1 MQTALIVLF
10 ICTAI
15 VLVVLRLIYDP
26 AEEINGVDSE
36 VEPFRVVITPE
47 ELACEHPKREREAVP
62 WEEIHEIVLI
72 TTREDPFIPDQWLV
86 FVGTVKGCSIP
97 TEADGV
103 HGLWEEIE
111 TRFPG
116 FDFHAMNETG
126 TGDTKKTVWRRA
138 EVAH

>member
-1 MQTALIVLF
+1 M
-10 ICTAI
+10 
-15 VLVVLRLIYDP
+15 
-26 AEEINGVDSE
+26 
-36 VEPFRVVITPE
+36 VITPE
-47 ELACEHPKREREAVP
+47 ELACEHPRREREAVP

-86 FVGTVKGCSIP
+86 FVGNVKGCSIP
-97 TEADGV
+97 TEAIGI

-116 FDFHAMNETG
+116 FDFQAMNKAG
-126 TGDTKKTVWRRA
+126 TGDAKKSVWRRP